1 MSAISRLFN
10 QAAILIM
17 TSPVFCAIDR
27 PDLSGALL
35 LARSLNNRAV
45 GGLKVG
51 LEFMTANGPAGVRSI
66 VDLGLPVFLDLK
78 FHDIPNTV
86 AGAVRAAAELGVSM
100 LTLHLQG
107 GAAMLWAAAD
117 AIKDLSPQERPLL
130 LGVSVLTSLDD
141 KDLAATGV
149 EGSTEAQVLRL
160 ASLAK
165 KTGMD
170 GMICS
175 PREIGPI
182 RQSFSNSFKL
192 VVPGIRPVGCASG
205 DQKRTLTPGEAI
217 KAGADY
223 LVIGRPITA
232 AGSPR
237 AAALAIKDE
246 IEAARMAA

>member
-1 MSAISRLFN
+1 MTT
-10 QAAILIM
+10 

-27 PDLSGALL
+27 ADLSGALL
-35 LARSLNNRAV
+35 LAKSFSNQAV
-45 GGLKVG
+45 GGLKLG
-51 LEFMTANGPAGVRSI
+51 LEFVTANGPSGVKSI

-86 AGAVRAAAELGVSM
+86 AGAVRAAAGLGVSM

-107 GAAMLWAAAD
+107 GPAMLWAAAD
-117 AIKDLSPQERPLL
+117 AIKDLGDQRPLL
-130 LGVSVLTSLDD
+130 LGVSVLTSMDD
-141 KDLAATGV
+141 KDLAAVGV

-160 ASLAK
+160 AGLAK

-175 PREIGPI
+175 PREIEPLRNAFGD
-182 RQSFSNSFKL
+182 SLKL
-192 VVPGIRPVGCASG
+192 VVPGIRPAGCSAG

-223 LVIGRPITA
+223 LVIGRPITG
-232 AGSPR
+232 AGRPR
-237 AAALAIKDE
+237 AAAQAIKDE
-246 IEAARMAA
+246 IDAARLAA

>member
-1 MSAISRLFN
+1 MTT
-10 QAAILIM
+10 

-27 PDLSGALL
+27 ADLSGALL
-35 LARSLNNRAV
+35 LARSLSRHPI
-45 GGLKVG
+45 GGLKLG
-51 LEFMTANGPAGVRSI
+51 LEFVTANGPSGVKSI

-86 AGAVRAAAELGVSM
+86 VGAVKAAAALGVSM
-100 LTLHLQG
+100 MTLHLQG
-107 GAAMLWAAAD
+107 GPAMLWAAAD
-117 AIKDLSPQERPLL
+117 AMKDMGPERPML
-130 LGVSVLTSLDD
+130 LGVSVLTSMDD
-141 KDLAATGV
+141 KDLAIIGI
-149 EGSTEAQVLRL
+149 EGSTETQVLRL
-160 ASLAK
+160 AGLAR

-175 PREIGPI
+175 PREIGPL
-182 RQSFSNSFKL
+182 RRVFGDSLKL
-192 VVPGIRPVGCASG
+192 VVPGIRPAGSAAG

-237 AAALAIKDE
+237 AAALAINDE
-246 IEAARMAA
+246 IEAARLAA

>member
-1 MSAISRLFN
+1 MTI
-10 QAAILIM
+10 

-27 PDLSGALL
+27 ADLSGALL
-35 LARSLNNRAV
+35 LAKSLSDQAV

-51 LEFMTANGPAGVRSI
+51 LEFVTANGPSGVRSI

-86 AGAVRAAAELGVSM
+86 AGAVRAAAGLGVSM

-107 GAAMLWAAAD
+107 GPAMLWAAAD
-117 AIKDLSPQERPLL
+117 AIKDLGDNRPLL
-130 LGVSVLTSLDD
+130 LGVSVLTSMDD
-141 KDLAATGV
+141 KDLAAVGIN
-149 EGSTEAQVLRL
+149 GSTEDQVLRL
-160 ASLAK
+160 GGLAK
-165 KTGMD
+165 RTGMD

-175 PREIGPI
+175 PREIGPL
-182 RQSFSNSFKL
+182 RAAFGQSLKL
-192 VVPGIRPVGCASG
+192 VVPGIRPAGCSAG

-232 AGSPR
+232 AGRPR

-246 IEAARMAA
+246 IDAARLAA

>member
-1 MSAISRLFN
+1 MTT
-10 QAAILIM
+10 

-27 PDLSGALL
+27 ADLSGALL
-35 LARSLNNRAV
+35 LGRSLSDQAV
-45 GGLKVG
+45 GGLKLG
-51 LEFMTANGPAGVRSI
+51 LEFVTANGPSGVRSV
-66 VDLGLPVFLDLK
+66 VDLGFPVFLDLK

-86 AGAVRAAAELGVSM
+86 AGAVKVAAELGVTM

-107 GAAMLWAAAD
+107 GPAMLWAAAD
-117 AIKDLSPQERPLL
+117 AIKDLGPKRPLL
-130 LGVSVLTSLDD
+130 LGVSVLTSMDD
-141 KDLAATGV
+141 KDLTAVGV
-149 EGSTEAQVLRL
+149 EGSTETQVLRL
-160 ASLAK
+160 AGLAK

-175 PREIGPI
+175 PREISPL
-182 RQSFSNSFKL
+182 RQAFGDDLKL
-192 VVPGIRPVGCASG
+192 VVPGIRPAGSAAG

-237 AAALAIKDE
+237 AAALAIHNE
-246 IEAARMAA
+246 IETARLAA

>member
-1 MSAISRLFN
+1 MTT
-10 QAAILIM
+10 

-27 PDLSGALL
+27 ADLSGALL
-35 LARSLNNRAV
+35 LARSLHRQPI
-45 GGLKVG
+45 GGLKLG
-51 LEFMTANGPAGVRSI
+51 LEFVTANGPSGVKSI

-86 AGAVRAAAELGVSM
+86 VGAVRAAANLGVSM
-100 LTLHLQG
+100 ITLHLQG
-107 GAAMLWAAAD
+107 GPAMLWAAAD
-117 AIKDLSPQERPLL
+117 AVKSMGTNRPML
-130 LGVSVLTSLDD
+130 LGVSVLTSMDD
-141 KDLAATGV
+141 KDLAAVGV
-149 EGSTEAQVLRL
+149 EGSTEEQVLRL
-160 ASLAK
+160 AGLAK

-175 PREIGPI
+175 PREIGPL
-182 RQSFSNSFKL
+182 RAAFGDSLKL
-192 VVPGIRPVGCASG
+192 IVPGIRPAGSAAG

-237 AAALAIKDE
+237 AAANAINDE
-246 IEAARMAA
+246 IIAARLAA

>member
-1 MSAISRLFN
+1 MTT
-10 QAAILIM
+10 

-27 PDLSGALL
+27 ADLSGALL
-35 LARSLNNRAV
+35 LAKSLNGQAV
-45 GGLKVG
+45 GGLKLG
-51 LEFMTANGPAGVRSI
+51 LEFVTANGPSGVKSI

-86 AGAVRAAAELGVSM
+86 AGAVKAAAALGVSM

-107 GAAMLWAAAD
+107 GPAMLWAAAD
-117 AIKDLSPQERPLL
+117 AIKDLGENRPLL
-130 LGVSVLTSLDD
+130 LGVSVLTSMDD
-141 KDLAATGV
+141 KDLAAVGV

-160 ASLAK
+160 AKLAK

-175 PREIGPI
+175 PREISPLRKAFGDGL
-182 RQSFSNSFKL
+182 KL
-192 VVPGIRPVGCASG
+192 VVPGIRPAGCSAG

-223 LVIGRPITA
+223 LVIGRPITGA
-232 AGSPR
+232 ARPR
-237 AAALAIKDE
+237 MAALAIKDE
-246 IEAARMAA
+246 IDSARLAA

>member
-1 MSAISRLFN
+1 
-10 QAAILIM
+10 M
-17 TSPVFCAIDR
+17 TTSSPVFCAIDR

-35 LARSLNNRAV
+35 LARSLDRQAV

-51 LEFMTANGPAGVRSI
+51 LEFMTANGPSGVRSI

-86 AGAVRAAAELGVSM
+86 AGAVKAAAALGVSM
-100 LTLHLQG
+100 MTLHLQG

-117 AIKDLSPQERPLL
+117 AIKELGPNRPML

-141 KDLAATGV
+141 KDLAAIGV
-149 EGSTEAQVLRL
+149 EGSTEEQVLRL
-160 ASLAK
+160 GTLAR
-165 KTGMD
+165 KTGLD

-175 PREIGPI
+175 PREITPLRNAFGDAL
-182 RQSFSNSFKL
+182 KL
-192 VVPGIRPVGCASG
+192 VVPGIRPAGSDAG

-232 AGSPR
+232 ARHPG
-237 AAALAIKDE
+237 AAARAIHDE
-246 IEAARMAA
+246 IAAARLAA

>member
-1 MSAISRLFN
+1 MTT
-10 QAAILIM
+10 

-27 PDLSGALL
+27 ADLSGALL
-35 LARSLNNRAV
+35 LARSLSRQPI
-45 GGLKVG
+45 GGLKLG
-51 LEFMTANGPAGVRSI
+51 LEFVTANGPSGVRSI

-86 AGAVRAAAELGVSM
+86 VGAVKAAAALGVSM
-100 LTLHLQG
+100 MTLHLQG
-107 GAAMLWAAAD
+107 GPAMLWAAAD
-117 AIKDLSPQERPLL
+117 AVKDMGPERPML
-130 LGVSVLTSLDD
+130 LGVSVLTSMDD
-141 KDLAATGV
+141 KDLAIIGI
-149 EGSTEAQVLRL
+149 EGSTETQVLRL
-160 ASLAK
+160 AGLAR

-175 PREIGPI
+175 PREIGPL
-182 RQSFSNSFKL
+182 RRVFGDSLKL
-192 VVPGIRPVGCASG
+192 VVPGIRPSGSAAG

-237 AAALAIKDE
+237 AAALAINDE
-246 IEAARMAA
+246 IEAARLAA

>member
-1 MSAISRLFN
+1 MTT
-10 QAAILIM
+10 

-27 PDLSGALL
+27 SDLSGALL
-35 LARSLNNRAV
+35 LARSLTRQPI
-45 GGLKVG
+45 GGLKLG
-51 LEFMTANGPAGVRSI
+51 LEFVTANGPSGVRSI

-86 AGAVRAAAELGVSM
+86 AGAVRAAADLGVSM
-100 LTLHLQG
+100 MTLHLQG
-107 GAAMLWAAAD
+107 GPAMLWAAAD
-117 AIKDLSPQERPLL
+117 AVKDLGPERPML
-130 LGVSVLTSLDD
+130 LGVSVLTSMDD
-141 KDLAATGV
+141 KDLAAVGV
-149 EGSTEAQVLRL
+149 EGSTEEQVLRL
-160 ASLAK
+160 AGLAR

-175 PREIGPI
+175 PREIGPL
-182 RQSFSNSFKL
+182 RQTFGDSLKL
-192 VVPGIRPVGCASG
+192 VVPGIRPAGAAAG

-237 AAALAIKDE
+237 AAALAINDE
-246 IEAARMAA
+246 IMAARLAA

>member
-1 MSAISRLFN
+1 
-10 QAAILIM
+10 M
-17 TSPVFCAIDR
+17 TTPSPVFCAIDR

-35 LARSLNNRAV
+35 LARSLDRQAV

-86 AGAVRAAAELGVSM
+86 AGAVRAAANLGVAM

-107 GAAMLWAAAD
+107 GPAMLWAAKD
-117 AIKDLSPQERPLL
+117 ALKDLGDRRPQL
-130 LGVSVLTSLDD
+130 LGVSVLTSMDG
-141 KDLAATGV
+141 KDLTAVGV

-160 ASLAK
+160 AGLAR

-170 GMICS
+170 GMVCS
-175 PREIGPI
+175 PKEIGPL
-182 RQSFSNSFKL
+182 RQAVGDSLKL
-192 VVPGIRPVGCASG
+192 VVPGIRPIGCAAG

-237 AAALAIKDE
+237 VAALAIRDE
-246 IEAARMAA
+246 IEAARLAA

>member
-1 MSAISRLFN
+1 MTS
-10 QAAILIM
+10 

-27 PDLSGALL
+27 ADLSGALL
-35 LARSLNNRAV
+35 LAKSLSDQAV

-51 LEFMTANGPAGVRSI
+51 LEFVTANGPSGVRSI

-86 AGAVRAAAELGVSM
+86 AGAVRAAAGLGVSM

-107 GAAMLWAAAD
+107 GPAMLWAAAD
-117 AIKDLSPQERPLL
+117 AIKDLGDNRPLL
-130 LGVSVLTSLDD
+130 LGVSVLTSMDD
-141 KDLAATGV
+141 KDLAAVGIN
-149 EGSTEAQVLRL
+149 GSTEDQVLRL
-160 ASLAK
+160 GGLAK
-165 KTGMD
+165 RTGMD

-175 PREIGPI
+175 PREIGPL
-182 RQSFSNSFKL
+182 RAAFGQSLKL
-192 VVPGIRPVGCASG
+192 VVPGIRPAGCSAG

-232 AGSPR
+232 AGRPR

-246 IEAARMAA
+246 IDAARLAA

>member
-1 MSAISRLFN
+1 MTS
-10 QAAILIM
+10 

-27 PDLSGALL
+27 ADLSGALL
-35 LARSLNNRAV
+35 AKSLSDQAV
-45 GGLKVG
+45 GGLKLG
-51 LEFMTANGPAGVRSI
+51 LEFVTANGPSGVKSI

-86 AGAVRAAAELGVSM
+86 AGAVRAAAGLGVSM

-107 GAAMLWAAAD
+107 GPAMLWAAAD
-117 AIKDLSPQERPLL
+117 AIKDLGDNRPLL
-130 LGVSVLTSLDD
+130 LGVSVLTSMDD
-141 KDLAATGV
+141 KDLAAVGIS
-149 EGSTEAQVLRL
+149 GSTEAQVLRL
-160 ASLAK
+160 AGLAK
-165 KTGMD
+165 RTGMD

-175 PREIGPI
+175 PREIAPLRAAFGD
-182 RQSFSNSFKL
+182 SLKL
-192 VVPGIRPVGCASG
+192 VVPGIRPAGCSAG

-232 AGSPR
+232 AGRPR

-246 IEAARMAA
+246 IDAARLAA

>member
-1 MSAISRLFN
+1 MTT
-10 QAAILIM
+10 

-35 LARSLNNRAV
+35 LARSLNRQAI
-45 GGLKVG
+45 GGLKLG
-51 LEFMTANGPAGVRSI
+51 LEFMTANGPSGVRSI

-86 AGAVRAAAELGVSM
+86 AGAVRAAADLGVTM

-107 GAAMLWAAAD
+107 GPAMLWAAAD
-117 AIKDLSPQERPLL
+117 AIKNLGDQRPML
-130 LGVSVLTSLDD
+130 LGVSVLTSMDD
-141 KDLAATGV
+141 KDLAAVGV

-160 ASLAK
+160 AMLAR
-165 KTGMD
+165 KTGLD
-170 GMICS
+170 GMVCS
-175 PREIGPI
+175 PREIKPL
-182 RQSFSNSFKL
+182 RQTFGNSMKL
-192 VVPGIRPVGCASG
+192 VVPGIRPAGCAAG
-205 DQKRTLTPGEAI
+205 DQKRTLTPGDAI

-237 AAALAIKDE
+237 VAALAIKDE
-246 IEAARMAA
+246 IEAARLAA

>member
-1 MSAISRLFN
+1 MTT
-10 QAAILIM
+10 

-27 PDLSGALL
+27 ADLSGALL
-35 LARSLNNRAV
+35 LARSLRDEAV
-45 GGLKVG
+45 GGLKLG
-51 LEFMTANGPAGVRSI
+51 LEFVTANGPSGVRSI

-86 AGAVRAAAELGVSM
+86 AGAVKAAAALGVAM
-100 LTLHLQG
+100 MTLHIQG
-107 GAAMLWAAAD
+107 GPAMLWSAAD
-117 AIKDLSPQERPLL
+117 AVRNLGPRRPLL
-130 LGVSVLTSLDD
+130 LGVSVLTSMDD
-141 KDLAATGV
+141 KDLAAVGV
-149 EGSTEAQVLRL
+149 QGSTEEQVLRL
-160 ASLAK
+160 AELAR

-175 PREIGPI
+175 PKEIGPL
-182 RQSFSNSFKL
+182 RQAFGQTLKL
-192 VVPGIRPVGCASG
+192 VVPGIRPAGSSAG
-205 DQKRTLTPGEAI
+205 DQKRTMTPGEAI

-246 IEAARMAA
+246 IEAARLAA